1 MQSKLEL
8 KNIPFQS
15 NRCTLALQM
24 TCFKLLLLKQ
34 MVSISSLCHTFNSFA
49 TPRRVPAKCLQRR
62 QHVPPKVRVN
72 AATYQRPNQL
82 QEGLENIFPKWPVIA
97 KRSLPGLKFCVTG
110 ASVINFPATTNNLQK
125 ALTQWTQ
132 NKPSRRVGLLRYHL
146 TVHCHYNCRKSRTS

>member
-24 TCFKLLLLKQ
+24 TCFKLLLLKR

-62 QHVPPKVRVN
+62 QHVPPKVQVN

-82 QEGLENIFPKWPVIA
+82 QEGLENIIFSQMARDCQEVIA
-97 KRSLPGLKFCVTG
+97 RSKVLCDWDF
-110 ASVINFPATTNNLQK
+110 SDQFPSDYQQPPESAHSMDTE
-125 ALTQWTQ
+125 
-132 NKPSRRVGLLRYHL
+132 
-146 TVHCHYNCRKSRTS
+146 